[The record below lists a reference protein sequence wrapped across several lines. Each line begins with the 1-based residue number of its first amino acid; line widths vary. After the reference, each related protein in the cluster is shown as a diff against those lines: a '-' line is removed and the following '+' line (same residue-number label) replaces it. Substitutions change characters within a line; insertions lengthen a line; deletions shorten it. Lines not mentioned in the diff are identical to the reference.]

1 MIGRK
6 GKSLPVTGVCLIQFR
21 LCKSRDRDKKQMPK
35 VAHKEAEASL
45 TSLQSLTDTSG
56 EKKKKKKRESRKEKW
71 KSHHIALA

>member
-56 EKKKKKKRESRKEKW
+56 EKKKKRKGKVGKKSGKVT
-71 KSHHIALA
+71 I